1 MKVQFIQSAS
11 NVKTIEDLTR
21 FVSNSLEK
29 VQSTL
34 NGNVDLLENGANDHI
49 NFTFPTIP
57 VGATLTADVGVRH
70 SLGRIPR
77 GYTKTSSSNT
87 ILSLQNGATANTA
100 TTLYLRAGSTGTVTV
115 LVF

>member
-1 MKVQFIQSAS
+1 MKLQFPQSIS
-11 NVKTIEDLTR
+11 NIKTVEELAR

-34 NGNVDLLENGANDHI
+34 NGNVDMLENGANDHI
-49 NFTFPTIP
+49 NFTFPNFP
-57 VGATLTADVGVRH
+57 AGATLTADVGVAH
-70 SLGRIPR
+70 NLGRVPR
-77 GYTKTSSSNT
+77 GYTKTSSSNS
-87 ILSLQNGATANTA
+87 ILSLQNGANPNTA